1 MQADSIVSLALIAL
15 AIPILLVV
23 LALTVARHRDGPV
36 ARWMQAH
43 ARALVVISGSLYLVL
58 SVLRFLGVV
67 SGSSLGSGIAIC
79 AGAAMILFALLMGD
93 PASRAPRE
101 ASPRRT

>member
-15 AIPILLVV
+15 AIPVLLVV
-23 LALTVARHRDGPV
+23 LALTLARHRDGPV

-43 ARALVVISGSLYLVL
+43 ARALFVCTGGLYTIL
-58 SVLRFLGVV
+58 SVLRFLGVLP
-67 SGSSLGSGIAIC
+67 GSSLEGGIAIG
-79 AGAAMILFALLMGD
+79 AGVAMLLSAVLIRD
-93 PASRAPRE
+93 PAIRAPRE